1 MFLIKFMFKTVFA
14 IVLVVLA
21 VGAYGIYSA
30 RALPEWFDESKAN
43 TDFAG
48 EAIKKELGN
57 GGVDLLARKSV
68 DILRGRVS
76 LDSDEFNALLMA
88 SLKADEDGRKLLEV
102 SDGVRAFLRQGEIEI
117 SAVINLNK
125 LGKVDPKAR
134 SAVEKFDK
142 IFWIIE
148 DGRIAVSLF
157 GTPVVRRGGIGVK
170 DDFHARVGEISL
182 SNDTLRSLKV
192 PVERAN
198 QSEMAV
204 KYLSLKS
211 VSVVPGKIDFKV
223 QPRL

>member
-43 TDFAG
+43 TDFAD

-125 LGKVDPKAR
+125 
-134 SAVEKFDK
+134 F
-142 IFWIIE
+142 
-148 DGRIAVSLF
+148 
-157 GTPVVRRGGIGVK
+157 
-170 DDFHARVGEISL
+170 GEISL